1 MPKTASKRTKARRKA
16 RVSRAHQTTLD
27 RSQLRVRPAARR
39 TRPTGVA
46 GLVNDYPLA
55 TLLFAVLLVGGIVGL
70 LYTNHLAFWAV
81 PARAAHCD
89 LRTHTC
95 ERPPQTIDVNKRYV
109 ATIKTARGDI
119 VIALDAKDD
128 PVTVNNFVYLAD
140 QHFYDG
146 LAFWRVDHKGKP
158 SAVSAGAP
166 SDLDLIQGGDPKNNG
181 TGGPGY
187 SLPDEKVVGAYTAGA
202 VAMARATSISGSQ
215 FFVCTGDDSAPLT
228 KTYNL
233 FGRVTSG
240 LDVAQQIQPG
250 DKMESVRIAVSNA
263 PTPAPTPKK

>member
-1 MPKTASKRTKARRKA
+1 MPKAASKRTKARRSA

-27 RSQLRVRPAARR
+27 RSRQRVRPAARR
-39 TRPTGVA
+39 KRQA
-46 GLVNDYPLA
+46 GLAAFVGDYPWA
-55 TLLFAVLLVGGIVGL
+55 TTLFVVLLVGGILGV
-70 LYTNHLAFWAV
+70 LYTNHLAFWAA

-89 LRTHTC
+89 LKTHTC
-95 ERPPQTIDVNKRYV
+95 QRPPQTIDPNKRYV

-146 LAFWRVDHKGKP
+146 LTFWRVDHKGKP
-158 SAVSAGAP
+158 SVVSAGAP
-166 SDLDLIQGGDPKNNG
+166 SDLDLIQGGDPKKNG

-215 FFVCTGDDSAPLT
+215 FFICTGDDSAPLA
-228 KTYNL
+228 KSYNL

-263 PTPAPTPKK
+263 PTPTPKK